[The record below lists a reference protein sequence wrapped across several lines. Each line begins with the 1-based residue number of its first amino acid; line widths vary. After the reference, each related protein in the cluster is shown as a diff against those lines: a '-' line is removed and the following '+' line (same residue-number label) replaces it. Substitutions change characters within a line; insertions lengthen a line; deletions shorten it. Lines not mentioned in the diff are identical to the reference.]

1 MKYIIMADGKGTR
14 WDNYKYIPKHLI
26 QFHGETL
33 LARTVRLLH
42 TYDSGCEV
50 VITSHDP
57 RYEVP
62 GAVRYEPKHNIL
74 EIDRFTN
81 ELIADDVSFLYG
93 DTFYSEASIKAIVKE
108 PTEDLLFF
116 GNENSIVAVKVKN
129 AALFANHVEKVR
141 NLFIE
146 GKIKGCKGWHVY
158 QSFQGL
164 PFDQK
169 QIAEKYIYLKDETED
184 FNSPEDYIRRRQNT
198 DE

>member
-14 WDNYKYIPKHLI
+14 WDNYNNIPKHLI

-42 TYDSGCEV
+42 TYDSGCEI
-50 VITSHDP
+50 VITSHDS

-62 GAVRYEPKHNIL
+62 GATRYEPKNNVL

-93 DTFYSEASIKAIVKE
+93 DTFYSEASIKSIVE
-108 PTEDLLFF
+108 ETTEDVLFF

-129 AALFANHVEKVR
+129 AALFARHVERVR

-146 GKIKGCKGWHVY
+146 GKIRGCKGWHVY

-164 PFDQK
+164 PFDKK

-184 FNSPEDYIRRRQNT
+184 FNSPEDYIRRRQYT